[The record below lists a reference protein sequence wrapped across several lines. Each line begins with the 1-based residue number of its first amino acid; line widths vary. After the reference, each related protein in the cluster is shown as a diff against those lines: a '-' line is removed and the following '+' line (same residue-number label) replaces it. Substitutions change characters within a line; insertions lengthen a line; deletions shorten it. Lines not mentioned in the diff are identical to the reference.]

1 MDASALTTFVFMR
14 MAERI
19 LAVGIGG
26 VSIYLGFRLFFNL
39 PTETTS
45 SGKIEL
51 PGYKVV
57 ISKAGPG
64 IFFAL
69 FGTIVLAYSFLKAPS
84 YSDEAANFR
93 GAFGREPS
101 QVSSEVPETL
111 GSSQVSDQLRHEIAL
126 SLQMLNCMGRVVTAA
141 GRGIEAD
148 DVDEPVRNAKVAL
161 LESVWDREKWGD
173 VEDFR
178 QWAAGL
184 PRTAPREVRQLYVA
198 VHPTCPES

>member
-26 VSIYLGFRLFFNL
+26 LSIYLGFRLFLTL

-45 SGKIEL
+45 SGRFEL

-57 ISKAGPG
+57 LSKAGPG

-84 YSDEAANFR
+84 YSDETANFR
-93 GAFGREPS
+93 GAFGTE
-101 QVSSEVPETL
+101 
-111 GSSQVSDQLRHEIAL
+111 SSQAISGAPGMFESGQISDQRRHEIAL

-141 GRGIEAD
+141 GRGIEPD
-148 DVDEPVRNAKVAL
+148 DVEEPVRNAKVAL

-184 PRTAPREVRQLYVA
+184 PRSTPREVRQLYEA
-198 VHPTCPES
+198 IHPTCPES